1 MDERQFDSVV
11 RALAAGANRRTILG
25 GLAAVGGG
33 WLAPLGSRLA
43 HARQGDCEGGL
54 VDCGG
59 VCVDTSS
66 DPSHCGGCGSA
77 CGEGG
82 LCAGGVCSVG
92 VGVGIGTC
100 AGACSDP
107 YVQDPASCQCFC
119 PAGLTDC
126 GGACVD
132 ASSDTA
138 NCGGCGIVCP
148 SGGSCVGGSCV
159 CPAGTEPCG
168 IACVPACGDP
178 LVLDQASCEC
188 SCPPLQC
195 GAGQTFDEAACA
207 CVDSPATE
215 TPEATVPPTPPPT
228 TSPEAEGT
236 ATLEDAAS
244 SPTASG
250 IGVAPT
256 TTAPDVTPTAT
267 PTGSA
272 DLVIRICWVLKDG
285 QKLCVEFEIKGR
297 GQAASSNAVVI
308 SESDPPTRL
317 EVTQGAGPAGFATV
331 VQFSDAESE
340 NPILDAEGNI
350 GPDGSASLR
359 FIGEGVDYQFEIEGR
374 GPAARAVT
382 ITAEEQLV
390 TGTFNPDTGQ
400 VENLT
405 GDIPVLPFSAEAMTR
420 VMALQPAFE
429 TIVVAAETAHRM
441 QLPDDDF
448 CLPRPFGSAEQTASL
463 GGGIA
468 AVMGA
473 GCCLADAANCAA
485 CQTAAAA
492 LSSVFAANPD
502 AG

>member
-1 MDERQFDSVV
+1 MDERQFDSAV

-25 GLAAVGGG
+25 GLAAGVGG
-33 WLAPLGSRLA
+33 WLAPFTSRVA
-43 HARQGDCEGGL
+43 RARQGGCEGGL
-54 VDCGG
+54 IDCGG

-66 DPSHCGGCGSA
+66 DPSNCGGCGVA

-82 LCAGGVCSVG
+82 SCAGGMCSVG
-92 VGVGIGTC
+92 VGVGVGTC
-100 AGACSDP
+100 ANTCPAP

-132 ASSDTA
+132 ASSEAA
-138 NCGGCGIVCP
+138 NCGGCGVVCP

-168 IACVPACGDP
+168 IACVPACGAP
-178 LVLDQASCEC
+178 LVLDQASCNC
-188 SCPPLQC
+188 SCPPLEC

-215 TPEATVPPTPPPT
+215 TPEATVLPTPPPT
-228 TSPEAEGT
+228 TTPEAEGT
-236 ATLEDAAS
+236 ATLKDAAS
-244 SPTASG
+244 SPTAGG

-297 GQAASSNAVVI
+297 GQAATANAVVI

-331 VQFSDAESE
+331 VQFSDVESTD
-340 NPILDAEGNI
+340 PLLRAEGTI
-350 GPDGSASLR
+350 TPDGNGTLR
-359 FIGEGVDYQFEIEGR
+359 FINRGIDYLVDSNGSS
-374 GPAARAVT
+374 GDVT
-382 ITAEEQLV
+382 ITAGQQTV
-390 TGTFNPDTGQ
+390 TGTFNPSTGLL
-400 VENLT
+400 ENLS
-405 GDIPVLPFSAEAMTR
+405 GEIPALPLSPEEMSR
-420 VMALQPAFE
+420 VMALQPAFATLAVASE
-429 TIVVAAETAHRM
+429 TGHRM
-441 QLPDDDF
+441 QVSDDDF

-468 AVMGA
+468 LVMGA
-473 GCCLADAANCAA
+473 GCCLADTANCAA
-485 CQTAAAA
+485 CQTASAA
-492 LSSVFAANPD
+492 LSSAFSAA
-502 AG
+502 G